1 MWLSSVEALSMTA
14 DRLAGVHVLRLLLDA
29 SPLVKAVILFLFGFS
44 ILSWTVIAMK
54 WRELRRADEESA
66 ELLEVY
72 RKGAIDE
79 TYKAARELDGS
90 PLSTVFLA
98 GYGEMHR
105 MLKRSPN
112 QLTQTLDTKQIEALA
127 RHIRWIASE
136 ESLRLERG
144 LGVLATTGS
153 TAPFIGLFGTVVGII
168 NAFTN
173 IAATGAASLAIVAP
187 GIAEALI
194 VTAIGLFAAI
204 PATIF
209 YNYFLHGIR
218 GLNTA
223 LDLFTTDFEADFH
236 SVELSD
242 LERSVEKSRAR
253 EKRNR

>member
-1 MWLSSVEALSMTA
+1 MWLSSVEALTVTA
-14 DRLAGVHVLRLLLDA
+14 DRLAGVHVLRLLLEA
-29 SPLVKAVILFLFGFS
+29 SPLVKAVILLLLGFS
-44 ILSWTVIAMK
+44 VVSWAVIAMK
-54 WRELRRADEESA
+54 WRELRRADEDSA
-66 ELLEVY
+66 ELLAVY
-72 RKGAIDE
+72 RKGEIDE

-90 PLSTVFLA
+90 PLSAVFLA

-105 MLKRSPN
+105 MLKRSAT
-112 QLTQTLDTKQIEALA
+112 QLTQTLEPKQIEVLA

-136 ESLRLERG
+136 EALRLERG

-209 YNYFLHGIR
+209 YNYFLHELR
-218 GLNTA
+218 GLNMA
-223 LDLFTTDFEADFH
+223 IDLFTTDFEADFN

-242 LERSVEKSRAR
+242 FERSDKSRTK

>member
-1 MWLSSVEALSMTA
+1 MWLSSVEALIETA
-14 DRLAGVHVLRLLLDA
+14 DRLASVHILQLLLGA

-44 ILSWTVIAMK
+44 IVSWAVIAMK

-72 RKGAIDE
+72 RKGAIDA
-79 TYKAARELDGS
+79 TYKVARELDGS
-90 PLSTVFLA
+90 PLSAVFLA

-105 MLKRSPN
+105 MLKRSQN
-112 QLTQTLDTKQIEALA
+112 QLTQTLEPKQVEALG

-136 ESLRLERG
+136 EALRLERG

-173 IAATGAASLAIVAP
+173 IAATGAASLAVVAP
-187 GIAEALI
+187 GIAESLI

-209 YNYFLHGIR
+209 YNYFLHAIR
-218 GLNTA
+218 GLSTA

-242 LERSVEKSRAR
+242 LERSSDRNRSRD
-253 EKRNR
+253 KRNG

>member
-1 MWLSSVEALSMTA
+1 MWLSSVEALTMTA
-14 DRLAGVHVLRLLLDA
+14 DRLASVHVLQLLLDA
-29 SPLVKAVILFLFGFS
+29 SPLVKAVILFLLGFS
-44 ILSWTVIAMK
+44 VVSWAVITMK
-54 WRELRRADEESA
+54 WRELRRAEDESA
-66 ELLEVY
+66 TLLEVY

-79 TYKAARELDGS
+79 TYKAARELDDS
-90 PLSTVFLA
+90 PLSAVFLA

-112 QLTQTLDTKQIEALA
+112 QLTQTLEPKQIEVLV

-136 ESLRLERG
+136 ETLRLERG

-153 TAPFIGLFGTVVGII
+153 TTPFIGLFGTVVGII

-173 IAATGAASLAIVAP
+173 IAATGAASLAVVAP
-187 GIAEALI
+187 GIAESLI

-209 YNYFLHGIR
+209 YNYFLHEIR
-218 GLNTA
+218 SLNVA
-223 LDLFTTDFEADFH
+223 LDLFTADFEADFH

-242 LERSVEKSRAR
+242 FDRSVDKGRHK
-253 EKRNR
+253 EKRKW